1 MAEYIPRETA
11 KEELLSWARC
21 INHPEHLMTEDAM
34 CVLDNI
40 PAADVAPVVHG
51 NWEVHPKDVFATMH
65 HCGKLRCTNCWH
77 FLYYNFG
84 DDKNYCPNCGARMD
98 GE

>member
-1 MAEYIPRETA
+1 MAKEYIERSKV

-21 INHPEHLMTEDAM
+21 IKHPEHLLTEDAM

-40 PAADVAPVVHG
+40 NAADVVEVVHG
-51 NWEVHPKDVFATMH
+51 RWEARGFYGHNCSV
-65 HCGKLRCTNCWH
+65 CGALNDIDT
-77 FLYYNFG
+77 
-84 DDKNYCPNCGARMD
+84 NYCPTCGARMD

>member
-34 CVLDNI
+34 CILDNI
-40 PAADVAPVVHG
+40 PAADVVPVVHG
-51 NWEVHPKDVFATMH
+51 RWEFDKVEIEVYCSV
-65 HCGKLRCTNCWH
+65 CGHNAPVGMSSYIRHK
-77 FLYYNFG
+77 
-84 DDKNYCPNCGARMD
+84 YCPHCGARMD

>member
-34 CVLDNI
+34 CILDNI
-40 PAADVAPVVHG
+40 PAAKVVPIRGGKWILHKDG
-51 NWEVHPKDVFATMH
+51 SGTCDQCHRNQSEVWDMDTWQNFCG
-65 HCGKLRCTNCWH
+65 HCGADMR
-77 FLYYNFG
+77 
-84 DDKNYCPNCGARMD
+84 